1 MKPAAIVTGGASGI
15 GLATVLRLR
24 EDGWPVSM
32 VDSNAEGLAEAE
44 AEIGDPDVLCIRAD
58 VTDEEEIAE
67 AFDQA
72 ADALGPI
79 GALVNCAAIAR
90 DLPFEET
97 SAELFRQMLDVN
109 VVGMFVACRA
119 ALERMADA
127 LAIVNVSSVSGLR
140 ANRGRVAYGASK
152 AAVKLMTE
160 TMALELA
167 GRNVRVNCVAPGP
180 TETPMIARLH
190 GAEDR
195 REWLA
200 RVPMD
205 RYADPAEIAAAIAFL
220 VSAEA
225 TFITG
230 HTLAVDG
237 GFMAAGLMG
246 KSRI

>member
-1 MKPAAIVTGGASGI
+1 MKRAAIVTGGASGI
-15 GLATVLRLR
+15 GLATALRLR
-24 EDGWPVSM
+24 EDGWPVAII
-32 VDSNAEGLAEAE
+32 DANAETLAEAE
-44 AEIGDPDVLCIRAD
+44 AEIGDPDVLFIRAD
-58 VTDEEEIAE
+58 VTDEDDIGD

-90 DLPFEET
+90 DQAVEDT
-97 SAELFRQMLDVN
+97 TAEQFRQMLDVN
-109 VVGMFVACRA
+109 VVGSFIACRA

-167 GRNVRVNCVAPGP
+167 ARNVRVNGVAPGP

-190 GAEDR
+190 GADDR
-195 REWLA
+195 REWLSH
-200 RVPMD
+200 VPMG
-205 RYADPAEIAAAIAFL
+205 RYGDPAELAAAIAFL
-220 VSAEA
+220 VSPESG
-225 TFITG
+225 FITG

-237 GFMAAGLMG
+237 GFLAAGLMA
-246 KSRI
+246 RT

>member
-1 MKPAAIVTGGASGI
+1 MKRAAIVTGGASGI
-15 GLATVLRLR
+15 GFATALRLR
-24 EDGWPVSM
+24 EDGWPAAII
-32 VDSNAEGLAEAE
+32 DANPEALAEAE
-44 AEIGDPDVLCIRAD
+44 AAVDDPDILLIRAD

-79 GALVNCAAIAR
+79 GALVNCAGIAR
-90 DLPFEET
+90 DLDIEHT
-97 SAELFRQMLDVN
+97 SAEQFRQMLDVN
-109 VVGMFVACRA
+109 VVGTFIACRA
-119 ALERMADA
+119 ALERMGDA

-152 AAVKLMTE
+152 AAAKSMTE

-190 GAEDR
+190 GVEQR
-195 REWLA
+195 RQWLE
-200 RVPMD
+200 RLPLG

-220 VSAEA
+220 VSPEA
-225 TFITG
+225 SYVTG

-237 GFMAAGLMG
+237 GFLAAGLTG
-246 KSRI
+246 RNEA